1 MIYELFLSS
10 YNILHGLHGPSC
22 WLTDRRCCLLLKW
35 SLDRGRNSSWA
46 TWGDTLSD
54 GDTIFFRS
62 DIERGVG
69 SLFPYSIMCNGHLV
83 PLKRKWWEELQW
95 KTIHL
100 KSICLRMKV
109 DWPGKQTNYKLQRL
123 CCYSILLISFSN
135 VCRYLLTMLSKQQLI
150 QLLEY
155 LTSAELLQ
163 NVSVQLSKNIKPFM
177 FFFVT
182 KTHKTL
188 VLFKIPC

>member
-1 MIYELFLSS
+1 
-10 YNILHGLHGPSC
+10 
-22 WLTDRRCCLLLKW
+22 
-35 SLDRGRNSSWA
+35 
-46 TWGDTLSD
+46 
-54 GDTIFFRS
+54 
-62 DIERGVG
+62 
-69 SLFPYSIMCNGHLV
+69 
-83 PLKRKWWEELQW
+83 
-95 KTIHL
+95 
-100 KSICLRMKV
+100 
-109 DWPGKQTNYKLQRL
+109 
-123 CCYSILLISFSN
+123 
-135 VCRYLLTMLSKQQLI
+135 MLSKQQLI

>member
-1 MIYELFLSS
+1 M
-10 YNILHGLHGPSC
+10 
-22 WLTDRRCCLLLKW
+22 K
-35 SLDRGRNSSWA
+35 
-46 TWGDTLSD
+46 DTLSD

-69 SLFPYSIMCNGHLV
+69 SLFPYSIMCNALEEKV
-83 PLKRKWWEELQW
+83 VRRIILQLFRLKDNPLEVNLPENESRSAW
-95 KTIHL
+95 
-100 KSICLRMKV
+100 
-109 DWPGKQTNYKLQRL
+109 QTNKLQRL

-155 LTSAELLQ
+155 LTSAELLR
-163 NVSVQLSKNIKPFM
+163 NVSIQLSKNIKPFM
-177 FFFVT
+177 LCFVT